1 MATNNEEI
9 IERKEGS
16 PVATSLLVI
25 AALAIVGAI
34 TLQLMEV
41 AQNRVEYQPG
51 EKLANQVQRTTKD
64 ARDIHTTI
72 DDILNASLPLGDE
85 TGKKRVADAKER
97 AEKIKKDALAEAES
111 KNESAGGTE
120 GEESP
125 EEPVEKKPADTD
137 EAEEPAEE
145 PAEDSTEAEEAPE
158 EPAEEDAGE
167 KEDPLGDL

>member
-1 MATNNEEI
+1 MANNNEEI

-16 PVATSLLVI
+16 PLATSLLVI

-41 AQNRVEYQPG
+41 AQTRVEYQPG

-64 ARDIHTTI
+64 ARDIQTTI
-72 DDILNASLPLGDE
+72 DDSLNASLPLGDE

-97 AEKIKKDALAEAES
+97 ATKIKKAALAEAES

-125 EEPVEKKPADTD
+125 EEPVEKKPTDTD
-137 EAEEPAEE
+137 EAEE